1 MSAQTLQ
8 MDIDQRG
15 KSWWNFIDL
24 WQTAPCFTT
33 RSMYSL
39 SLFSIP
45 FSLGAFN
52 APTCSG
58 WGTQRW
64 RSTWKALTDVW
75 ESVLRGSSGLLV
87 RAFDLRDWRTAS
99 QGFGCCCI
107 FLVWLQRECKKQRE
121 TPVMWKILHRCC
133 VCFSH
138 SVRHFVFMQLA
149 CCFYVLWPRSAVENI
164 WLIPSGWAAIV
175 NFIRTIALGQHRWLT
190 TGTTKMLPVFQVWCR
205 EKSVASEAE
214 ENRGISYVRH
224 SFDQ

>member
-39 SLFSIP
+39 PLFSIH

-52 APTCSG
+52 AQTCSG

-64 RSTWKALTDVW
+64 RSTWKRWQMCEKLFCEAPQVCWW
-75 ESVLRGSSGLLV
+75 ERLICEIEGRRAKASAAVVSSSSDFRGNG
-87 RAFDLRDWRTAS
+87 RN
-99 QGFGCCCI
+99 
-107 FLVWLQRECKKQRE
+107 REI
-121 TPVMWKILHRCC
+121 PVMWKISHRCC
-133 VCFSH
+133 ICFSH
-138 SVRHFVFMQLA
+138 SERHFVFTQLA
-149 CCFYVLWPRSAVENI
+149 CCFYVLWPRSVENI
-164 WLIPSGWAAIV
+164 WLIPYGWVSIL
-175 NFIRTIALGQHRWLT
+175 NFIRTIALGQHPWLT
-190 TGTTKMLPVFQVWCR
+190 TGTTKMLSVFQVFCR
-205 EKSVASEAE
+205 KKSVASEAE
-214 ENRGISYVRH
+214 RNKGIWHVRH